1 MYGILRHDKRATI
14 CSCLF
19 SFIGRLPFSSLLSV
33 YNDFLAV
40 LFVDL
45 HCLPIRCSP
54 QVVLLS
60 QVLDAD
66 VNTGYEYLV
75 NTQLKK
81 FNGVPVE
88 NLAQLAKVQH
98 LLDKFLP

>member
-1 MYGILRHDKRATI
+1 
-14 CSCLF
+14 
-19 SFIGRLPFSSLLSV
+19 
-33 YNDFLAV
+33 
-40 LFVDL
+40 
-45 HCLPIRCSP
+45 
-54 QVVLLS
+54 VVLS

-88 NLAQLAKVQH
+88 NIAHLAKVWYSG
-98 LLDKFLP
+98 LI